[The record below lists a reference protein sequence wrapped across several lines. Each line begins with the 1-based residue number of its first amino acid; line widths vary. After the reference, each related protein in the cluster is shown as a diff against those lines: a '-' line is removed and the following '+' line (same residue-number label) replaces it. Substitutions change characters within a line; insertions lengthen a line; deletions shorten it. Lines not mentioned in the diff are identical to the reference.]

1 MTSAYGDINYETVK
15 VHVPNGKKKLYLYA
29 NEWKR
34 FTNITD
40 DYDSEAQVEKLIK
53 AVFDLIAAIGKIEYS
68 DDCKEKI
75 EAACAAYNALTAEQK
90 ALVKNYN
97 ILIAAEEEYDKPK
110 SMTGIAD
117 INAENTIKDGKYLK
131 NGRIVIIKNGRKYN
145 SNGLLKM

>member
-75 EAACAAYNALTAEQK
+75 EAARAAYNALSEDQK
-90 ALVKNYN
+90 TLVKNYN
-97 ILIAAEEEYDKPK
+97 ILIAAEEEYDRLEAA
-110 SMTGIAD
+110 TGITD

-145 SNGLLKM
+145 SNGILKM

>member
-15 VHVPNGKKKLYLYA
+15 VHVTNGKKKLYLYA

-68 DDCKEKI
+68 DDCNKKI
-75 EAACAAYNALTAEQK
+75 EAARAAYNALTAEQK

-97 ILIAAEEEYDKPK
+97 VLVAAEEEYDRLEAA
-110 SMTGIAD
+110 TGITD

-145 SNGLLKM
+145 SNGILKM

>member
-75 EAACAAYNALTAEQK
+75 EAARAAYNALTAEQK

-97 ILIAAEEEYDKPK
+97 VLVAAEEEYDRLEAA
-110 SMTGIAD
+110 TGITD
-117 INAENTIKDGKYLK
+117 INAENTIKDGKYLE
-131 NGRIVIIKNGRKYN
+131 NGKIIIVKNGRKYN
-145 SNGLLKM
+145 SNGILKM